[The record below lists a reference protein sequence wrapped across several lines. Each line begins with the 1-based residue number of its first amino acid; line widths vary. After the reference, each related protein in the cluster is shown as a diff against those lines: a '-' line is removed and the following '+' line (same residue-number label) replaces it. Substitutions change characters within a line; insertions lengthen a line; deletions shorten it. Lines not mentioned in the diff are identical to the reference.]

1 MKIFTIDNNIYGIL
15 SALYFS
21 FTENIIPD
29 LIEDVKTYQPR
40 FDGVIINV
48 PTTQSFSER
57 VKTALFKYAGDDII
71 YHLKICL
78 MCKENTALIYA
89 FNYAYLILKYRTDVS
104 EMLGEKAVSDFS
116 YTVQKV
122 LHERHVFTGLIRFR
136 ESLRGVLY
144 ARFSPDNDIVELLAP
159 HFLKRLGKTPF
170 IIHDISRNKL
180 VMSDGNKLKTA
191 NTDIPANITPAEKE
205 NAVSNLWRKYFTSIN
220 IKERVN
226 LRQQNNYFPRRYRKY
241 CYETWE

>member
-191 NTDIPANITPAEKE
+191 NTDIPANFTPAEKE